1 MTKHQKLDMVYT
13 NLCGP
18 MKTILVGG
26 TCYFMTSIDEKSRM
40 VWIYFKTK
48 IKWIEKVQ
56 NFQVMVETSL
66 TKNFKNLWMIIYESL
81 YQRVSMN
88 ITSWKVF

>member
-1 MTKHQKLDMVYT
+1 MIEHQKLDMVHT

-40 VWIYFKTK
+40 VWIYFKAK
-48 IKWIEKVQ
+48 IKWIEKV
-56 NFQVMVETSL
+56 
-66 TKNFKNLWMIIYESL
+66 
-81 YQRVSMN
+81 
-88 ITSWKVF
+88 